1 VVLFEPSQ
9 VACTHTYEHRPSEE
23 GWFVRRR
30 GSGDP
35 LREPEAA
42 VRSTRTTIVAV
53 ACALGLLAAA
63 CGDDGDDP
71 VVESGERPETT
82 TTAAPGDETSFPVT
96 ISADNGEITIT
107 EQPEAIVSLSPTG
120 TEMLFAI
127 DAGDQVVAVDE
138 YSTYP
143 DDAPVTDLSGYRPN
157 VEAIAGYEPDLVV
170 LSEDRE
176 DVVAG
181 LGALDIPVVV
191 LGSAATL
198 DDTYTQIET
207 LGAATGHV
215 GDAAEVVGQMQT
227 DIDQIVA
234 EAPDVDGGLTYYHE
248 LTEDLY
254 SITSDTFIGEVYGL
268 LGLSSIADEADGAS
282 ESGYP
287 QLSPEFVVAADP
299 DVIFLADA
307 GAGGVTPADVAARP
321 GWSEMSA
328 VANERIIVVD
338 EDLASRWGPRIVD
351 FLDAVADELPTDVT
365 SG

>member
-1 VVLFEPSQ
+1 M
-9 VACTHTYEHRPSEE
+9 
-23 GWFVRRR
+23 RRT
-30 GSGDP
+30 
-35 LREPEAA
+35 
-42 VRSTRTTIVAV
+42 RSTIIAV
-53 ACALGLLAAA
+53 ALALGLLAAA
-63 CGDDGDDP
+63 CGDDGGEP

-82 TTAAPGDETSFPVT
+82 TTAANAEASFPVT
-96 ISADNGEITIT
+96 ISADNGEVTIA
-107 EQPEAIVSLSPTG
+107 EQPQSIVSLSPTG

-143 DDAPVTDLSGYRPN
+143 DDAPVTDLSGYQPN

-181 LGALDIPVVV
+181 LEQLEIPVVV
-191 LGSAATL
+191 FGAAEAL
-198 DDTYTQIET
+198 DDTYTQIEA
-207 LGAATGHV
+207 LGAATGQV
-215 GDAAEVVGQMQT
+215 GNSAELVARMQA
-227 DIDQIVA
+227 DIDQII
-234 EAPDVDGGLTYYHE
+234 EDAPDTDGGLTYYHE

-254 SITSDTFIGEVYGL
+254 SITSDTFIGEIYGL
-268 LGLSSIADEADGAS
+268 LGLTSIADEAAGAS

-307 GAGGVTPADVAARP
+307 GEGGVTPADVAARP

-328 VANERIIVVD
+328 VTNERIIEVD
-338 EDLASRWGPRIVD
+338 EDIASRWGPRIVD
-351 FLDAVADELPTDVT
+351 FLAAVADQLPTDVT
-365 SG
+365 TG